1 MKILVTGGDSKF
13 AKALKNENPELYY
26 TPGRT
31 QLNLLESM
39 SVKQYTSII
48 TDVDG
53 IILNANSIP
62 RLPDD
67 WFNEASI
74 KEYNNIFTLY
84 VIATHQLIQQY
95 SSRLKF
101 IIGMSTGDVIKEY
114 KIGEPFP
121 YIFGKEVLTNL
132 LFRLQCN
139 DKYKHIK
146 MFNINPAPMQDEKQ
160 YAFHA
165 KLMKNIVDSYQNYE
179 SGEMYEIRDGVS
191 NEDVEEFMKSFE
203 KEENRKLI

>member
-1 MKILVTGGDSKF
+1 MKVLVTGGDSKF
-13 AKALKNENPELYY
+13 AQALKNENPELYY

-31 QLNLLESM
+31 QLNLLEPA

-74 KEYNNIFTLY
+74 KEYNNIFSLY

-101 IIGMSTGDVIKEY
+101 IIGMSTGGVKKEY
-114 KIGEPFP
+114 KIGEPYS
-121 YIFGKEVLTNL
+121 YIFGKEVLANL
-132 LFRLQCN
+132 LFRLPCN

-146 MFNINPAPMQDEKQ
+146 MFNINPQGMQTQEQ
-160 YAFHA
+160 YQDKA
-165 KLMKNIVDSYQNYE
+165 KLMYNIVNNYENYE
-179 SGEMYEIRDGVS
+179 SGEMYEINDVIS
-191 NEDVEEFMKSFE
+191 NDIVKEFTQSFE
-203 KEENRKLI
+203 QESKKLI